1 MKRSLRQRLKGVAL
15 VEVLVAMLV
24 VSVGV
29 LAMAGLLATA
39 SRYGKTSEFRAAA
52 TLLATD
58 MADRI
63 RANKDA
69 LRSNVTPAGNVAV
82 YNVTGD
88 YSSWATEPADPVACS
103 NVNEC
108 TAAELA
114 ARDIAEWSQSVFA
127 NLPGGAGYVSVAQV
141 GALGAARENFAAD
154 IWVAWLDPEADAGLP
169 TQTDGKEC
177 PEDFRVTSGVQ
188 PRCAFFRVGL

>member
-1 MKRSLRQRLKGVAL
+1 MKRSLQRRRRGVAL

-24 VSVGV
+24 VSAGV

-39 SRYGKTSEFRAAA
+39 SRYGKTSEFRAVA
-52 TLLATD
+52 TLLASD

-69 LRSNVTPAGNVAV
+69 LRSNVVPPGSATV

-88 YSSWATEPADPVACS
+88 YSSWADEPNAPGACA

-114 ARDIAEWSQSVFA
+114 ARDIAEWSRSVFS

-141 GALGAARENFAAD
+141 GAPGGLRENFAAD
-154 IWVAWLDPEADAGLP
+154 IWIAWLDPDADAGLP
-169 TQTDGKEC
+169 TQTDGNEC
-177 PEDFRVTSGVQ
+177 PAGFQGSDPQ

>member
-1 MKRSLRQRLKGVAL
+1 MKRSLRQRPKGVAL

-39 SRYGKTSEFRAAA
+39 SRYGKTSEFRAVA

-69 LRSNVTPAGNVAV
+69 LRSNVPTPGSVTA

-88 YSSWATEPADPVACS
+88 YSSWETEPGDPQACA

-114 ARDIAEWSQSVFA
+114 ARDIAEWSRSVFSS
-127 NLPGGAGYVSVAQV
+127 LPGGAGYVSVAQV
-141 GALGAARENFAAD
+141 GDAGAARENFAAD
-154 IWVAWLDPEADAGLP
+154 IWIAWLDPDADSGLP
-169 TQTDGKEC
+169 AADKEC
-177 PEDFRVTSGVQ
+177 PPDFEVTGSPQ

>member
-1 MKRSLRQRLKGVAL
+1 MKRSLQQRRRGVAL

-39 SRYGKTSEFRAAA
+39 SRYGKTSEFRAVA
-52 TLLATD
+52 TLLASD

-69 LRSNVTPAGNVAV
+69 LRSNATPAGRTDV
-82 YNVTGD
+82 YDVKGA
-88 YSSWATEPADPVACS
+88 YSNWGSEPDGPVACA
-103 NVNEC
+103 NANEC

-114 ARDIAEWSQSVFA
+114 ARDIAEWSQSVFS

-141 GALGAARENFAAD
+141 GALGGQMENFAAD
-154 IWVAWLDPEADAGLP
+154 IWIAWLDPDADAGLP
-169 TQTDGKEC
+169 TPTEGNEC
-177 PEDFRVTSGVQ
+177 PEGFRDLSPQ
-188 PRCAFFRVGL
+188 PRCSFFRMGL

>member
-1 MKRSLRQRLKGVAL
+1 MKRSLQQRQRGVAL

-39 SRYGKTSEFRAAA
+39 SRYGKTSEFRAVA
-52 TLLATD
+52 TLLASD

-69 LRSNVTPAGNVAV
+69 LRSNVGTPGNVAV
-82 YNVTGD
+82 YNVKGD
-88 YSSWATEPADPVACS
+88 YSSWANEPGEPEACA

-114 ARDIAEWSQSVFA
+114 ARDIAEWSRSVFV

-141 GALGAARENFAAD
+141 GALGALRENFAAD
-154 IWVAWLDPEADAGLP
+154 VWIAWLDPEADAGLP
-169 TQTDGKEC
+169 TTATEC
-177 PEDFRVTSGVQ
+177 PDAFKADPQ